1 MVVLITCR
9 SSVVTPSK
17 KPLCLVRMTAHATL
31 MGASLQHPHL
41 QEPFLDNWDHNFS
54 ESGQYR
60 APQYQ
65 DLDILGGTVKPF
77 PENFDPAQWNAP
89 DLAYRPREPS
99 VIARPE
105 PRHPS
110 REEWEEIRPI
120 FTKLY
125 ITENR
130 TLEDVRSIL
139 DEQYGFVAKY
149 LFSTSCFSLTLLTW
163 SQPTHLQ
170 DADQDLE
177 PPQIPDQGK
186 ESRIR
191 PGTRQ

>member
-1 MVVLITCR
+1 
-9 SSVVTPSK
+9 
-17 KPLCLVRMTAHATL
+17 
-31 MGASLQHPHL
+31 
-41 QEPFLDNWDHNFS
+41 
-54 ESGQYR
+54 
-60 APQYQ
+60 
-65 DLDILGGTVKPF
+65 LGGTIDPF
-77 PENFDPAQWNAP
+77 PEFFDPAQWNAP
-89 DLAYRPREPS
+89 DLAYRPCEPS
-99 VIARPE
+99 VIPRPE

-139 DEQYGFVAKY
+139 DRQYGFVAKY
-149 LFSTSCFSLTLLTW
+149 LSSTSCFSLTLLTW
-163 SQPTHLQ
+163 LQPTHLQ
-170 DADQDLE
+170 DPDQDLE

-191 PGTRQ
+191 PGTR

>member
-9 SSVVTPSK
+9 SSVVPPSRTQ
-17 KPLCLVRMTAHATL
+17 LCLVRMTAQATL
-31 MGASLQHPHL
+31 MGASLQYSSPRV
-41 QEPFLDNWDHNFS
+41 PIFDNWDRNFS
-54 ESGQYR
+54 NPWQNGAQ
-60 APQYQ
+60 QCQ
-65 DLDILGGTVKPF
+65 NLDILGGNFDPLAEF
-77 PENFDPAQWNAP
+77 FDPAQWNPP

-99 VIARPE
+99 VIVRPE

-110 REEWEEIRPI
+110 REEWERIRPI

-139 DEQYGFVAKY
+139 EKQYGFVAKY
-149 LFSTSCFSLTLLTW
+149 LPSTSCFSLTLLTW
-163 SQPTHLQ
+163 LQPTHLQ
-170 DADQDLE
+170 DPDQDLG

-191 PGTRQ
+191 